1 MNQPPV
7 KTHTILPV
15 LTEVADANT
24 TDIPTLTEI
33 HIAANNDNDN
43 LIAAAQTEIALNATD
58 AKTEPLSDA
67 ACQYLV
73 AQITPQVEVLLQN
86 AMRDIQAKLPDL
98 IRSALDKK
106 TVDIIAPLSPHP
118 YIPAP

>member
-33 HIAANNDNDN
+33 HIAANNDN

-86 AMRDIQAKLPDL
+86 AMRDIQAKLPEL